1 MRDELPEE
9 ATDLVRWIDTDV
21 MIADPLT
28 KAMEPVKLIEMLDTN
43 VWDITQPIEAV
54 QKKRAKQAARRKALD
69 TWERVDP
76 AASTFQGIDA
86 TGPSWHTVTRRVT
99 KDARTG
105 DVIDD
110 DYKPQKQTEKYL
122 YRELPK
128 APRDIR
134 TIFYYEASPDE
145 DSADESVT

>member
-1 MRDELPEE
+1 M
-9 ATDLVRWIDTDV
+9 

-28 KAMEPVKLIEMLDTN
+28 KTMEPVKLIEMLDTN

-69 TWERVDP
+69 TWERVDY
-76 AASTFQGIDA
+76 AATTFQGIDA
-86 TGPSWHTVTRRVT
+86 TGPSWQTVTRRVT

-110 DYKPQKQTEKYL
+110 DYKPNTRTEKYL
-122 YRELPK
+122 YRELPQ

-134 TIFYYEASPDE
+134 TIFYYESSPDE